1 MGSKIGRKLAELEL
15 LEGGGA
21 GGMGGGGGRSSSAPP
36 SSASRS
42 GMRPLSGSKRAQDQ
56 KEFLDKEPELSG
68 RMRFKSPDKY
78 EAFDFGNRT
87 PLTSDDYAKG
97 GSVNRV
103 SKRADGI
110 AAKGRTRGKM
120 V

>member
-15 LEGGGA
+15 LEGGG
-21 GGMGGGGGRSSSAPP
+21 GGGTGGGGRSSWVGNNPKPAK
-36 SSASRS
+36 
-42 GMRPLSGSKRAQDQ
+42 SKQSQDQ
-56 KEFLDKEPELSG
+56 KEFQDREPELSG
-68 RMRFKSPDKY
+68 KMRFKSPDKY

-97 GSVNRV
+97 GSVNSA

-110 AAKGRTRGKM
+110 AHKGKTRGVM
-120 V
+120 R